1 MLDIS
6 GGNIELN
13 TYGVFNINLFTYTAI
28 TNISNATFNENDY
41 GVSVAGGIVNIIDGV
56 VSGTRSAVGVS
67 AGTLNIGTNDG
78 AVSTEKPEIIGEVY
92 GVESDLTSEAI
103 NFYDGIIK
111 GKTKSVYGQV
121 PNTESG
127 YSMITD
133 KMDEYIASII
143 VPSGTIEVVA
153 ECDNLSYTTLQSAI
167 DSCTSEKQSTI
178 ILKNSIRVTEP
189 IIIKEGQNIIIDL
202 AGLEIRGTN
211 LEYTIQN
218 GGTLTF
224 IDSSDEQT
232 GKVSNTYENG
242 TVIQNTG
249 TLNIGIDDGTISTT
263 CPEISGGLY
272 GIENTGIFN
281 FYDGSIS
288 GGTSAIKGETDTK
301 IYP

>member
-13 TYGVFNINLFTYTAI
+13 TYGVCNAYRIYTGV

-41 GVSVAGGIVNIIDGV
+41 GVYVAGGVVNITDGV
-56 VSGTRSAVGVS
+56 VSGTRSAVGVL

-133 KMDEYIASII
+133 KMDEYIASIL

-242 TVIQNTG
+242 TVMQNTG
-249 TLNIGIDDGTISTT
+249 TLNIGIDDGTVSTIS
-263 CPEISGGLY
+263 PIISGGLY

-281 FYDGSIS
+281 FYDGIIS
-288 GGTSAIKGETDTK
+288 GGTSAIKGETDTT
-301 IYP
+301 IHP